1 VLVSVLFVVLV
12 AGCAAEEEA
21 TRESRRAS
29 VEDSE
34 NLSLGE
40 EAELHGLNI
49 SVDDVY
55 TARNPADISLGEKG
69 EEPEQGK
76 VFVVVTLTVEGTE
89 AQSDAE
95 PVGINDSNFSA
106 EAKDR
111 YRIPKAV
118 PKAFSYRRIHPV
130 YDIVGALPPWV
141 KRTAPLGYEASETS
155 KMRFGFTAHSDQEKP
170 SARCNLGPASE
181 MKEL

>member
-55 TARNPADISLGEKG
+55 TLRNPADISLGEKG

-76 VFVVVTLTVEGTE
+76 VFVVVTVTVEGTE
-89 AQSDAE
+89 AQPDAE
-95 PVGINDSNFSA
+95 PVGINDRNFSA

-118 PKAFSYRRIHPV
+118 PKAFSYGRIHPV

-141 KRTAPLGYEASETS
+141 KRTAPLG
-155 KMRFGFTAHSDQEKP
+155 
-170 SARCNLGPASE
+170 
-181 MKEL
+181 